1 MPQTLRDL
9 ASALSPPWLAENWG
23 DRFMKTMG
31 LFGDAVAEGMT
42 IALKAPWL
50 RQRKSPPD
58 ALPLV
63 GSETRMPRYDA
74 DSDLSYRR
82 RLLKRWET
90 WLFAGT
96 VEGEGDQGMTGQYT
110 AAGFVTT
117 ILNNFQWGFE
127 NPKDT
132 GDWSRFVVVIEL
144 ESGFRSWQY
153 GEGGVYGSDPESPTF
168 GSTATQGQVAAARDI
183 ARRWKAHH
191 EVNPYLVVVLDGEY
205 YGDPELTYGSG
216 ATFGGETIR
225 WPNMT
230 PPGSPVSLGF
240 TPAAIGNPL

>member
-23 DRFMKTMG
+23 SRFMLTMG
-31 LFGDAVAEGMT
+31 LLGDALAEGMV

-58 ALPLV
+58 ALPLI
-63 GSETRMPRYDA
+63 GNETQMPRYDA
-74 DSDLSYRR
+74 DTDTSYRR
-82 RLLKRWET
+82 RLLKRWDT

-96 VEGEGDQGMTGQYT
+96 VEGEGDQGMTGQYS
-110 AAGFVTT
+110 AAGFVAT
-117 ILNNFQWGFE
+117 ILNNFQWDFE

-132 GDWSRFVVVIEL
+132 EDWSRFVVVLEL
-144 ESGFRSWQY
+144 ESGFRTWYY
-153 GEGGVYGSDPESPTF
+153 GDGTVYGSEPMSPTF
-168 GSTATQGQVAAARDI
+168 GSTATQGQVAEAKDI
-183 ARRWKAHH
+183 ARRWKTHH
-191 EVNPYLVVVLDGEY
+191 EINPCILVVLDGEY
-205 YGDPELTYGSG
+205 FGDPVLRYGSG
-216 ATFGGETIR
+216 AVYGGSTIK

-240 TPAAIGNPL
+240 APAAIGNPI